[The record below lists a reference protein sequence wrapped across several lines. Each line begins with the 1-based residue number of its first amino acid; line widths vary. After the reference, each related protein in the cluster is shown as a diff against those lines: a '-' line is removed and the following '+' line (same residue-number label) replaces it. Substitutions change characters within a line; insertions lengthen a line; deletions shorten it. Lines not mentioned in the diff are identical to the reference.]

1 MSEAT
6 VLAVGDVILGEAE
19 PHRFFAPAAS
29 ILQAGDAVIAHVET
43 PYTREG
49 IQMPLEVPSGAGD
62 PARLSAL
69 PAAGFNLATIAG
81 NHAYDQG
88 LPGVRDTI
96 ATLRSL
102 GLQTTGTGLNIAE
115 ARQPAFLE
123 RKGIRFGLLSYNA
136 VGPRAS
142 WAGPAKAGAAYVD
155 VMTHYEQEYATPGGP
170 GRIYTFVEPESLEA
184 MEHDIE
190 ALRPQCDIL
199 IVAFHKGVGHTR
211 AEIASAEKQLTHATV
226 NAGAD
231 IVVGH
236 HAHICKGVEVYKSK
250 PIFHGLGNFVTPS
263 LSLSTDPAKNN
274 SPERLAWAKRRKKL
288 FGFEPDPNMP
298 NYSFHPESRN
308 TMIAKVV
315 VSREGV
321 VRASFVP
328 CYIDQ
333 QVRPVPVSRENGGQ
347 AVFDYMAGIAAE
359 VGLKT
364 EFAWNEDGTEV
375 VVS

>member
-6 VLAVGDVILGEAE
+6 VLAVGDVILGEAD
-19 PHRFFAPAAS
+19 PARFFAPASS

-62 PARLSAL
+62 PERLSAL

-184 MEHDIE
+184 MEYDIE

-236 HAHICKGVEVYKSK
+236 HAHICKGVEVYKGK

-298 NYSFHPESRN
+298 NYAFHPESRN

-315 VSREGV
+315 VSGDGV
-321 VRASFVP
+321 VRAGFVP

>member
-6 VLAVGDVILGEAE
+6 VLAVGDIILGA
-19 PHRFFAPAAS
+19 PDPARFFGPS
-29 ILQAGDAVIAHVET
+29 TSTLQAGDAVIAHVET

-49 IQMPLEVPSGAGD
+49 IQMPVDVPSSAGD

-69 PAAGFNLATIAG
+69 PSVGFNLATIAG

-102 GLQTTGTGLNIAE
+102 GLETAGTGLTLAE

-123 RKGIRFGLLSYNA
+123 RKGVRFGLLSFNA

-170 GRIYTFVEPESLEA
+170 GRIYTFVEPDSLEA

-190 ALRPQCDIL
+190 ALRPQCDIA
-199 IVAFHKGVGHTR
+199 IVAFHKGVGHTH
-211 AEIASAEKQLTHATV
+211 AEIASAEKHLTHAAV

-231 IVVGH
+231 IVIGH
-236 HAHICKGVEVYKSK
+236 HAHICKGIEVYRGK
-250 PIFHGLGNFVTPS
+250 PIYHGLGNFVTPS
-263 LSLSTDPAKNN
+263 EQLSDDPRKNT

-288 FGFEPDPNMP
+288 FGFEPDPSMP
-298 NYSFHPESRN
+298 NYLFHPESRN
-308 TMIAKVV
+308 TLIARIV
-315 VSREGV
+315 VSSQGV
-321 VRASFVP
+321 VQAGFVP
-328 CYIDQ
+328 CYIDR
-333 QVRPVPVSRENGGQ
+333 QVRPMPVTRDDGGQ
-347 AVFDYMAGIAAE
+347 PVVDYLSGITAE
-359 VGLKT
+359 VGFKT
-364 EFAWNEDGTEV
+364 QFAWSEDGTQV
-375 VVS
+375 IVS

>member
-6 VLAVGDVILGEAE
+6 VLAVGDVILGEAD
-19 PHRFFAPAAS
+19 PDRFFAPASS

-62 PARLSAL
+62 PERLSAL

-184 MEHDIE
+184 MEYDIE
-190 ALRPQCDIL
+190 ALRPHCDIL
-199 IVAFHKGVGHTR
+199 IVASHKGVGHTR

-236 HAHICKGVEVYKSK
+236 HAHICKGVEVYKGK
-250 PIFHGLGNFVTPS
+250 PIFHGLGNFVTPGS
-263 LSLSTDPAKNN
+263 SLSTDPSKNN

-298 NYSFHPESRN
+298 NYAFHPESRN

-315 VSREGV
+315 VSRAGV
-321 VRASFVP
+321 VRAGFVP

-333 QVRPVPVSRENGGQ
+333 QVRPVPVSRDNGGQ

>member
-6 VLAVGDVILGEAE
+6 VLAVGDVILGEAD
-19 PHRFFAPAAS
+19 PARFFAPASS

-62 PARLSAL
+62 PERLSAL

-184 MEHDIE
+184 MEYDIE
-190 ALRPQCDIL
+190 ALRPHCDIL

-236 HAHICKGVEVYKSK
+236 HAHICKGVEVYKGK

-298 NYSFHPESRN
+298 NYAFHPESRN

-315 VSREGV
+315 VSRDGV
-321 VRASFVP
+321 VRAGFVP

>member
-6 VLAVGDVILGEAE
+6 VLAVGDVILGEAD
-19 PHRFFAPAAS
+19 PDRFFAPASS

-62 PARLSAL
+62 PERLSAL

-184 MEHDIE
+184 MEYDIE

-236 HAHICKGVEVYKSK
+236 HAHICKGVEVYKGK

-298 NYSFHPESRN
+298 NYAFHPESRN

-315 VSREGV
+315 VSGDGV
-321 VRASFVP
+321 VRAGFVP

>member
-6 VLAVGDVILGEAE
+6 VLAVGDVILGEAD
-19 PHRFFAPAAS
+19 PDRFFAPASS

-62 PARLSAL
+62 PERLSAL

-184 MEHDIE
+184 MEYDIE
-190 ALRPQCDIL
+190 ALRPHCDIL

-236 HAHICKGVEVYKSK
+236 HAHICKGVEVYKGK

-298 NYSFHPESRN
+298 NYAFHPESRN

-315 VSREGV
+315 VSGDGV
-321 VRASFVP
+321 VRAGFVP

>member
-6 VLAVGDVILGEAE
+6 MLAVGDVILGEAD
-19 PHRFFAPAAS
+19 PDRFFGPVAP
-29 ILQAGDAVIAHVET
+29 IPQAGDAVIAHVET

-49 IQMPLEVPSGAGD
+49 IQMPLEVPSPAGD
-62 PARLSAL
+62 PSRLSAL

-96 ATLRSL
+96 ATLRAL
-102 GLQTTGTGLNIAE
+102 GLETAGTGLTLAE

-123 RKGIRFGLLSYNA
+123 RKGLRFGVLSYNA

-170 GRIYTFVEPESLEA
+170 GRIYTFVEPDSLEA

-190 ALRPQCDIL
+190 AVRGRCDIL

-211 AEIASAEKQLTHATV
+211 AEIASAEKHLTHAAI

-231 IVVGH
+231 IVIGH
-236 HAHICKGVEVYKSK
+236 HAHICKGVEVYRGK

-263 LSLSTDPAKNN
+263 RSLSEDPAKNN

-288 FGFEPDPNMP
+288 FGFEPDPSMP
-298 NYSFHPESRN
+298 NYLFHPESRN

-315 VSREGV
+315 VSAQGV
-321 VRASFVP
+321 VRAGFVP

-333 QVRPVPVSRENGGQ
+333 QVRPVPMSRDNGGQ
-347 AVFDYMAGIAAE
+347 AVADYMAAIAAE
-359 VGLKT
+359 AGLKT
-364 EFAWNEDGTEV
+364 EFAWNQ
-375 VVS
+375 

>member
-6 VLAVGDVILGEAE
+6 VLAVGDVILGEAD
-19 PHRFFAPAAS
+19 PDRFFAPSAS
-29 ILQAGDAVIAHVET
+29 VLQAGDAVIAHVET

-62 PARLSAL
+62 PERLSAL

-142 WAGPAKAGAAYVD
+142 WAGSAKAGAAYVD
-155 VMTHYEQEYATPGGP
+155 IMTHYEQEYATPGGP

-190 ALRPQCDIL
+190 ALRPRCDIL

-236 HAHICKGVEVYKSK
+236 HAHICKGVEIYKGK

-298 NYSFHPESRN
+298 NYAFHPESRN

-315 VSREGV
+315 VSRDGV
-321 VRASFVP
+321 VRAGFVP

-347 AVFDYMAGIAAE
+347 AVFDYMAAITAE

-364 EFAWNEDGTEV
+364 EFAWNAAGTEV

>member
-1 MSEAT
+1 MTEVT
-6 VLAVGDVILGEAE
+6 VLAVGDIILGEPDPE
-19 PHRFFAPAAS
+19 RFFEPSQAALRS
-29 ILQAGDAVIAHVET
+29 GDAVIAHVET
-43 PYTREG
+43 PYTLEG
-49 IQMPLEVPSGAGD
+49 IQMPVDVPSGAGD

-69 PAAGFNLATIAG
+69 PGAGFNLATIAG

-102 GLQTTGTGLNIAE
+102 GIQTAGTGLNLTE
-115 ARQPAFLE
+115 ARAPAFLD
-123 RKGIRFGLLSYNA
+123 RKGVRFGLLSYNA

-170 GRIYTFVEPESLEA
+170 GRIYTFVEPDSLEA

-190 ALRPQCDIL
+190 AMRSQCDVA
-199 IVAFHKGVGHTR
+199 IVSFHKGIGHTH
-211 AEIASAEKQLTHATV
+211 AEIASAEKHLTHAAV

-231 IVVGH
+231 MVFGH
-236 HAHICKGVEVYKSK
+236 HAHICKGIEIYHGK
-250 PIFHGLGNFVTPS
+250 PIYHGLGNFVTPS
-263 LSLSTDPAKNN
+263 QSLSDDPRKNN

-308 TMIAKVV
+308 TLIAKVV
-315 VSREGV
+315 LSSDGDF
-321 VRASFVP
+321 RASFIP
-328 CYIDQ
+328 CYIDKD
-333 QVRPVPVSRENGGQ
+333 VRPVPVTRDNGGQ
-347 AVFDYMAGIAAE
+347 SVVDYLAGITAE
-359 VGLKT
+359 VGLET
-364 EFAWNEDGTEV
+364 QFAWNAAGTEV
-375 VVS
+375 EVR